1 MIVLCEKFKILS
13 RKAPGSI
20 LLLVFRL
27 ILLCNKRSKKSTK
40 DRERK
45 IKKSDER
52 LSVCRL
58 QIHSRKLNKKMME
71 RKGKMNPHAV
81 ILGKGQGFLYFVLV
95 NSF

>member
-27 ILLCNKRSKKSTK
+27 ILLRNKRSKKSTK

-45 IKKSDER
+45 IKKSDGR
-52 LSVCRL
+52 CLSV
-58 QIHSRKLNKKMME
+58 
-71 RKGKMNPHAV
+71 A
-81 ILGKGQGFLYFVLV
+81 
-95 NSF
+95 NSFKEIEQKNDGTQRENESSCSHIGERARISLFRFG